1 MKKIKVILSVLLIAA
16 LLAAM
21 SGCYVIRGQKMDK
34 VKGTYKLTNYTY
46 TPSYERREGYTPD
59 RRDYINDE
67 KYQYED
73 YLIITGSG
81 SGYYVHK
88 QVGAPA
94 FVREVTLS
102 YEYSQEDSSKVEYV
116 VWNDAIS
123 KNQTSDIYRL
133 GVNGKSLN
141 HSIAAFD
148 YTQLFTKKQM
158 RSEDLYVRW
167 EKVDNATDLSY
178 AQKQLGTLKEYD
190 YEGYGV
196 RGIYELWSSTDMET
210 GTLVE
215 SKFQYFYYVIDTAK
229 GTTTAKVYY
238 ALKETPTQQVEK
250 TVPFSG
256 DGEWATMTIDGA
268 IWYVDP
274 DWGTY
279 YYNESEGLKHQII
292 CVSSDILDA
301 RVQEL
306 IAGRLPTV
314 TE

>member
-1 MKKIKVILSVLLIAA
+1 MKKIKVLLSVLLIAA

-88 QVGAPA
+88 EVGAPA

>member
-59 RRDYINDE
+59 RRDYVNGD
-67 KYQYED
+67 KYLYED

-88 QVGAPA
+88 EAGAPA
-94 FVREVTLS
+94 YVKEVTLS
-102 YEYSQEDSSKVEYV
+102 YEYNQDDSSKVDYV
-116 VWNDAIS
+116 VYKDVLMGS
-123 KNQTSDIYRL
+123 TSDINRL
-133 GVNGKSLN
+133 GVNGNILN
-141 HSIAAFD
+141 HSKTGMD
-148 YTQLFTKKQM
+148 YTQLFTGKKM
-158 RSEDLYVRW
+158 RTDEFSVSW
-167 EKVDNATDLSY
+167 KKVDNATDLSY
-178 AQKQLGTLKEYD
+178 VQKQLGTLKEYD

-210 GTLVE
+210 GTLIE

-268 IWYVDP
+268 LWYVDP

-292 CVSSDILDA
+292 CVSSDISDA
-301 RVQEL
+301 RLQEL
-306 IAGRLPTV
+306 IAGRLPMV
-314 TE
+314 LPE